1 MRVLKF
7 IIILISIF
15 SCQKEKHKINQVF
28 SKPYDVNLNCDL
40 NIDSI
45 LEQYTHGS
53 LSIKKWF
60 TKNPLLEISF
70 SSDAELKGPVKK
82 VRLKRYKYDKRFD
95 EDHWDLTFNETTEF
109 NQNKNPIKIYRDRY
123 IKEISYDS
131 TFKSRSILS
140 FEVDSTSYNGANN
153 SAPGFKLKL
162 STETKN
168 NNEIIIVNKE
178 KSLLGGNFYNYSYL
192 LSNEYKQQLKKILN
206 KDLSSLDYIST
217 RKSYLDSL
225 GRVSKE
231 ISYAPK
237 HWSRG
242 HWEKYINTQD
252 SVVLK
257 YNRSYRGITIKKYTE
272 DGKRFIEADIVYN
285 REFNSLSINNFLEER
300 IPFNDLLSS
309 SQIIFNFDSEC
320 RVSKITSVTREGEYL
335 KLEFNEHS
343 DILGSVSYKIPDK
356 NNSSKLRYN
365 ENYEELLTKDF
376 DLMRL
381 SEYNWST
388 YNNYKY
394 DSIGNWTQRTRI
406 TNIVGYPGTLRIKEK
421 REIEYY

>member
-1 MRVLKF
+1 MKN
-7 IIILISIF
+7 ILFLTFLTLIYSCANDKPKNKMYIPNALAEDSI
-15 SCQKEKHKINQVF
+15 
-28 SKPYDVNLNCDL
+28 NCDL

-60 TKNPLLEISF
+60 TKNPLVEISF
-70 SSDAELKGPVKK
+70 SSDGELKGPVKK

-131 TFKSRSILS
+131 TIKSRSILS
-140 FEVDSTSYNGANN
+140 LEVDSTSYNGTRN

-178 KSLLGGNFYNYSYL
+178 NFLLGGNFYNYSYL
-192 LSNEYKQQLKKILN
+192 LSNEYKQKLKKILN
-206 KDLSSLDYIST
+206 KDLSYLDYIST
-217 RKSYLDSL
+217 TKSYLDSL

-237 HWSRG
+237 YWSKG
-242 HWEKYINTQD
+242 LWEKYRDTQD

-257 YNRSYRGITIKKYTE
+257 YNRSYRGIIIKKYTE

-285 REFNSLSINNFLEER
+285 RESNSLSINNF
-300 IPFNDLLSS
+300 
-309 SQIIFNFDSEC
+309 
-320 RVSKITSVTREGEYL
+320 
-335 KLEFNEHS
+335 
-343 DILGSVSYKIPDK
+343 
-356 NNSSKLRYN
+356 
-365 ENYEELLTKDF
+365 
-376 DLMRL
+376 
-381 SEYNWST
+381 
-388 YNNYKY
+388 
-394 DSIGNWTQRTRI
+394 
-406 TNIVGYPGTLRIKEK
+406 
-421 REIEYY
+421 

>member
-1 MRVLKF
+1 MRVFKF
-7 IIILISIF
+7 IIILITIF
-15 SCQKEKHKINQVF
+15 SCQKEKAK
-28 SKPYDVNLNCDL
+28 VNLNCDI
-40 NIDSI
+40 NIESI
-45 LEQYTHGS
+45 LEQYTSES
-53 LSIKKWF
+53 LSNDKFI
-60 TKNPLLEISF
+60 TNDPLLQISF
-70 SSDAELKGPVKK
+70 SSDGKLKGHVKK

-206 KDLSSLDYIST
+206 KDLSSPNLISISKT
-217 RKSYLDSL
+217 YEDSL
-225 GRVSKE
+225 GRVFKK
-231 ISYAPK
+231 IKYTPK
-237 HWSRG
+237 FRG
-242 HWEKYINTQD
+242 RFGWEKSSIYTQD
-252 SVVLK
+252 SVVFK
-257 YNRSYRGITIKKYTE
+257 YNRLDRGYKSTYPRKTIKKYAA
-272 DGKRFIEADIVYN
+272 DGKSFIEANIFFNTYYN
-285 REFNSLSINNFLEER
+285 LLINNRSHKPLMVGT
-300 IPFNDLLSS
+300 DMSS
-309 SQIIFNFDSEC
+309 SQILFKFDNNC
-320 RVSKITSVTREGEYL
+320 RVSKITSVIREGKCS

-343 DILGSVSYKIPDK
+343 DILKIVSYKTPG
-356 NNSSKLRYN
+356 NNTSYILSYD
-365 ENYEELLTKDF
+365 ENYEELLKKDF

-381 SEYNWST
+381 SEYSWST

-406 TNIVGYPGTLRIKEK
+406 TNIVGYPGTIRIKEK